1 MGLFSRF
8 KRAVK
13 ANINDMISKAEN
25 PQKMLNQLI
34 VDMNGQLI
42 EAKKTVAG
50 AIADEKKLERQ
61 ALQNREQAVEWERKA
76 VLAVK
81 SGKDDLAREALLRK
95 QEYEELS
102 RQYYGQWEAQ
112 HASVEDLKGSLRQ
125 LQQKIEE
132 AQRKKNMLLA
142 RARRAEAQKTI
153 QQTMG
158 GIADTSAFDAFDRM
172 AARVDQIE
180 AEAEAL
186 RELEAPAAKDSL
198 EARFAELEGE
208 TASGDRLLE
217 ELKARML
224 EDKTA
229 PPPEE
234 NEETS

>member
-198 EARFAELEGE
+198 EARFAELEGG